1 MKPLTEE
8 VSGEEGQGL
17 IEYVFVLLFIA
28 VVAAVVLKSLGVNVI
43 GKLQEV
49 VNGFGP

>member
-1 MKPLTEE
+1 MKPLAEE
-8 VSGEEGQGL
+8 VSEERGQGL

-49 VNGFGP
+49 ISGFGS